1 MDSRITIYSCITNGY
16 DEIPDEHY
24 YDPDIRYVMF
34 TDGSIEHKG
43 AWEFRDIPITHDC
56 PLRLALYPKIM
67 QHKLFSEGDKVV
79 WIDGCYVMTEEYV
92 QYTKK
97 LFENHSRVHMRHPMS
112 FTYYEEI
119 TESYIA
125 SYNTVEDIINITK
138 SADNIGFNFR
148 KYTNPILASFWNT
161 VGNAEFN
168 ELWWQLSQVS
178 TRCDQIAFVVAKQI
192 TGLEWYTIDWLESG
206 VNFRGVDGKGR
217 GREGNVG
224 RRKKHPKAGSKDQ
237 WKTMNDMLLQVK
249 EIVGMN
255 HIIYNKHWR
264 NKEFLYEWIEKHHG

>member
-16 DEIPDEHY
+16 DEIPDDHY

-67 QHKLFSEGDKVV
+67 QHKLFSEGDRVV

-97 LFENHSRVHMRHPMS
+97 LFENHTRVHMRHPMS

-119 TESYIA
+119 AESYIA
-125 SYNTVEDIINITK
+125 SYNTVEDIVNITK
-138 SADNIGFNFR
+138 SADNIGFDFR

-168 ELWWQLSQVS
+168 ELWWHLSQVS

-192 TGLEWYTIDWLESG
+192 TGLEWHTIDWLESG

-255 HIIYNKHWR
+255 HILYNKHWR

>member
-1 MDSRITIYSCITNGY
+1 MDSKITIYSCITNGY
-16 DEIPDEHY
+16 DEIPDDHY

-56 PLRLALYPKIM
+56 PLRLSLYPKIM
-67 QHKLFSEGDKVV
+67 QHKLFSEGDRVV

-119 TESYIA
+119 AESYIA

-168 ELWWQLSQVS
+168 ELWWHLSQVS

-192 TGLEWYTIDWLESG
+192 TGLEWHTIDWLESG

-224 RRKKHPKAGSKDQ
+224 RRKKHPQVGSKDQ

-249 EIVGMN
+249 NIIGMN
-255 HIIYNKHWR
+255 HILYNKHWR

>member
-56 PLRLALYPKIM
+56 PLRLSLYPKIM
-67 QHKLFSEGDKVV
+67 QHKLFSEGDRVV

-97 LFENHSRVHMRHPMS
+97 LFENHTRVHMRHPMS

-119 TESYIA
+119 AESYIA

-168 ELWWQLSQVS
+168 ELWWHLSQVS

-192 TGLEWYTIDWLESG
+192 TGLEWHTIDWLESG

-249 EIVGMN
+249 DIVGMN
-255 HIIYNKHWR
+255 HILYNKHWR

>member
-56 PLRLALYPKIM
+56 PLRLSLYPKIM
-67 QHKLFSEGDKVV
+67 QHKLFSEGDRVV

-119 TESYIA
+119 AESYIA

-255 HIIYNKHWR
+255 HILYNKHWR

>member
-16 DEIPDEHY
+16 DEIPDDHY

-92 QYTKK
+92 QHTKK
-97 LFENHSRVHMRHPMS
+97 LFENHTRVHMRHPMS

-119 TESYIA
+119 SESYIA
-125 SYNTVEDIINITK
+125 SYNTVEDIVNITK
-138 SADNIGFNFR
+138 SADNIGFDFR

-168 ELWWQLSQVS
+168 ELWWHLSQVS

-192 TGLEWYTIDWLESG
+192 TGLEWHTIDWLESG

-255 HIIYNKHWR
+255 HILYNKHWR
-264 NKEFLYEWIEKHHG
+264 NKEFLYEWIEKNHG

>member
-16 DEIPDEHY
+16 DEIPDDHY

-34 TDGSIEHKG
+34 TDGSIENKG
-43 AWEFRDIPITHDC
+43 AWEFRDIPIKHDC
-56 PLRLALYPKIM
+56 PLRLSLYPKIM
-67 QHKLFSEGDKVV
+67 QHKLFSEGDRVV

-97 LFENHSRVHMRHPMS
+97 LFENHTRVHMRHPMS

-119 TESYIA
+119 AESYIA

-168 ELWWQLSQVS
+168 ELWWHLSQVS

-237 WKTMNDMLLQVK
+237 WKTMNDMLLKVK

>member
-56 PLRLALYPKIM
+56 PLRLSLYPKIM
-67 QHKLFSEGDKVV
+67 QHKLFSEGDRVV

-97 LFENHSRVHMRHPMS
+97 LFENHTRVHMRHPMS

-119 TESYIA
+119 AESYIA

-138 SADNIGFNFR
+138 TADNIGFNFR

-168 ELWWQLSQVS
+168 ELWWHLSQVS

-192 TGLEWYTIDWLESG
+192 TGLEWHTIDWLESG

-249 EIVGMN
+249 DIVGMN
-255 HIIYNKHWR
+255 HVLYNKHWR

>member
-1 MDSRITIYSCITNGY
+1 
-16 DEIPDEHY
+16 
-24 YDPDIRYVMF
+24 
-34 TDGSIEHKG
+34 
-43 AWEFRDIPITHDC
+43 
-56 PLRLALYPKIM
+56 M
-67 QHKLFSEGDKVV
+67 QHKLFSEGDRVV

-119 TESYIA
+119 AESYIA

-161 VGNAEFN
+161 VGNPEFN
-168 ELWWQLSQVS
+168 ELWWHLSQVS

-192 TGLEWYTIDWLESG
+192 TGLEWHTIDWLESG

-224 RRKKHPKAGSKDQ
+224 RRKKHPQVGSKDQ

-249 EIVGMN
+249 NIIGMN
-255 HIIYNKHWR
+255 HILYNKHWR

>member
-1 MDSRITIYSCITNGY
+1 MDSKITIYSCITNGY
-16 DEIPDEHY
+16 DEIPDDHY

-56 PLRLALYPKIM
+56 PLRLSLYPKIM
-67 QHKLFSEGDKVV
+67 QHKLFSEGDRVV

-97 LFENHSRVHMRHPMS
+97 LFENHSRAHMRHPMS

-119 TESYIA
+119 AESYIA

-168 ELWWQLSQVS
+168 ELWWHLSQVS

-192 TGLEWYTIDWLESG
+192 TGLEWHTIDWLESG

-249 EIVGMN
+249 DIVGMN
-255 HIIYNKHWR
+255 HILYNKHWR

>member
-56 PLRLALYPKIM
+56 PLRLSLYPKIM
-67 QHKLFSEGDKVV
+67 QHKLFSEGDRVV

-97 LFENHSRVHMRHPMS
+97 LFENHTRVHMRHPMS

-119 TESYIA
+119 AESYIA

-138 SADNIGFNFR
+138 TADNIGFNFR

>member
-43 AWEFRDIPITHDC
+43 AWEFRDIPIKHDC
-56 PLRLALYPKIM
+56 PLRLSLYPKIM
-67 QHKLFSEGDKVV
+67 QHKLFSEGDRVV

-97 LFENHSRVHMRHPMS
+97 LFENHTRVHMRHPMS

-119 TESYIA
+119 AESYIA
-125 SYNTVEDIINITK
+125 SYNTVEDIVNITK
-138 SADNIGFNFR
+138 SADNIGFDFR

-168 ELWWQLSQVS
+168 ELWWHLSQVS

-192 TGLEWYTIDWLESG
+192 TGLEWHTIDWLESG

-255 HIIYNKHWR
+255 HILYNKHWR

>member
-67 QHKLFSEGDKVV
+67 QHKLFSEGDRVV
-79 WIDGCYVMTEEYV
+79 WIDGCYVMTEKYV

-97 LFENHSRVHMRHPMS
+97 LFENHTRVHMRHPMS

-119 TESYIA
+119 AESYIA
-125 SYNTVEDIINITK
+125 SYNTVEDIVNITK
-138 SADNIGFNFR
+138 SADNIGFDFR

-168 ELWWQLSQVS
+168 ELWWHLSQVS

-192 TGLEWYTIDWLESG
+192 TGLEWHTIDWLESG

-255 HIIYNKHWR
+255 HILYNKHWR

>member
-16 DEIPDEHY
+16 DEIPDDHY

-34 TDGSIEHKG
+34 TDGSIENKG
-43 AWEFRDIPITHDC
+43 AWEFRDIPIKHDC
-56 PLRLALYPKIM
+56 PLRLSLYPKIM
-67 QHKLFSEGDKVV
+67 QHKLFSEGDRVV

-97 LFENHSRVHMRHPMS
+97 LFENHTRVHMRHPMS

-119 TESYIA
+119 AESYIA
-125 SYNTVEDIINITK
+125 SYNTLEDIINITK

-168 ELWWQLSQVS
+168 ELWWHLSQIS

-192 TGLEWYTIDWLESG
+192 TGLEWHTIDWLESG

-237 WKTMNDMLLQVK
+237 WKTMNDMLLKVK

>member
-16 DEIPDEHY
+16 DEIPDDHY

-56 PLRLALYPKIM
+56 PLRLSLYPKIM
-67 QHKLFSEGDKVV
+67 QHKLFSEGDRVV

-97 LFENHSRVHMRHPMS
+97 LFENHTRVHMRHPMS

-119 TESYIA
+119 AESYIA

-168 ELWWQLSQVS
+168 ELWWHLSQVS

-192 TGLEWYTIDWLESG
+192 TGLEWHTIDWLESG

-249 EIVGMN
+249 DIVGMN
-255 HIIYNKHWR
+255 HILYNKHWR

>member
-16 DEIPDEHY
+16 DEIPDDHY

-43 AWEFRDIPITHDC
+43 AWEFRDIPIKHDC
-56 PLRLALYPKIM
+56 PLRLSLYPKIM
-67 QHKLFSEGDKVV
+67 QHKLFSEGDRVV

-97 LFENHSRVHMRHPMS
+97 LFENHTRVHMRHPMS

-119 TESYIA
+119 AESYIA

-161 VGNAEFN
+161 VGNTEFN
-168 ELWWQLSQVS
+168 ELWWHLSQVS

-192 TGLEWYTIDWLESG
+192 TGLEWHTIDWLESG

-255 HIIYNKHWR
+255 HILYNKHWR

>member
-43 AWEFRDIPITHDC
+43 AWEFKDIPITHDC
-56 PLRLALYPKIM
+56 PLRLSLYPKIM
-67 QHKLFSEGDKVV
+67 QHKLFSEGDRVV
-79 WIDGCYVMTEEYV
+79 WIDGCYVMTEEYA

-119 TESYIA
+119 AESYIA
-125 SYNTVEDIINITK
+125 SYNTAEDIINITK

-148 KYTNPILASFWNT
+148 KYANPILASFWNT

-168 ELWWQLSQVS
+168 ELWWQLSQIS

-192 TGLEWYTIDWLESG
+192 TGLEWHTIDWLESG

-224 RRKKHPKAGSKDQ
+224 RIKKHPKAGSKDQ

-255 HIIYNKHWR
+255 HILYNKHWR

>member
-16 DEIPDEHY
+16 DEIPDDHY

-43 AWEFRDIPITHDC
+43 AWEFRDIPIKHDC
-56 PLRLALYPKIM
+56 PLRLSLYPKIM
-67 QHKLFSEGDKVV
+67 QHKLFSEGDRVV

-97 LFENHSRVHMRHPMS
+97 LFENHTRVHMRHPMI

-119 TESYIA
+119 AESYIA

-168 ELWWQLSQVS
+168 ELWWHLSQVS

-192 TGLEWYTIDWLESG
+192 TGLEWHTIDWLESG

-255 HIIYNKHWR
+255 HILYNKHWR

>member
-1 MDSRITIYSCITNGY
+1 MDSKITIYSCITNGY
-16 DEIPDEHY
+16 DEIPDDHY

-43 AWEFRDIPITHDC
+43 AWEFRDIPIKHDC
-56 PLRLALYPKIM
+56 PLRLSLYPKIM
-67 QHKLFSEGDKVV
+67 QHKLFSEGDRVV

-97 LFENHSRVHMRHPMS
+97 LFENHTRVHMRHPMS

-119 TESYIA
+119 AESYIA

-168 ELWWQLSQVS
+168 ELWWHLSQVS

-192 TGLEWYTIDWLESG
+192 TGLEWHTIDWLESG

-249 EIVGMN
+249 DIVGMN
-255 HIIYNKHWR
+255 HILYNKHWR

>member
-1 MDSRITIYSCITNGY
+1 MDSKITIYSCITNGY
-16 DEIPDEHY
+16 DEIPDDHY

-43 AWEFRDIPITHDC
+43 AWEIRDIPITHDC
-56 PLRLALYPKIM
+56 PLRLSLYPKIM
-67 QHKLFSEGDKVV
+67 QHKLFSEGDRVV

-97 LFENHSRVHMRHPMS
+97 LFENHSRAHMRHPMS

-119 TESYIA
+119 AESYIA

-168 ELWWQLSQVS
+168 ELWWHLSQVS

-192 TGLEWYTIDWLESG
+192 TGLEWHTIDWLESG

-249 EIVGMN
+249 DIVGMN
-255 HIIYNKHWR
+255 HILYNKHWR

>member
-16 DEIPDEHY
+16 DEIPDDHY

-56 PLRLALYPKIM
+56 PLRLSLYPKIM
-67 QHKLFSEGDKVV
+67 QHKLFSEGDRVV

-192 TGLEWYTIDWLESG
+192 TGLEWHTIDWLESG

-255 HIIYNKHWR
+255 HILYNKHWR

>member
-16 DEIPDEHY
+16 DEIPDDHY

-43 AWEFRDIPITHDC
+43 AWEFRDIPIKHDC
-56 PLRLALYPKIM
+56 PLRLSLYPKIM
-67 QHKLFSEGDKVV
+67 QHKLFSEGDRVV

-97 LFENHSRVHMRHPMS
+97 LFENHTRVHMRHPMS

-119 TESYIA
+119 AESYIA

-168 ELWWQLSQVS
+168 ELWWHLSQVS

-192 TGLEWYTIDWLESG
+192 TGLEWHTIDWLESG

-249 EIVGMN
+249 DIVGMN
-255 HIIYNKHWR
+255 HILYNKHWR

>member
-16 DEIPDEHY
+16 DEIPDDHY

-56 PLRLALYPKIM
+56 PLRLSLYPKIM
-67 QHKLFSEGDKVV
+67 QHKLFSEGDRVV

-97 LFENHSRVHMRHPMS
+97 LFENHTRVHMRHPMS

-119 TESYIA
+119 AESYIA

-168 ELWWQLSQVS
+168 ELWWHLSQVS

-192 TGLEWYTIDWLESG
+192 TGLEWHTIDWLESG

-255 HIIYNKHWR
+255 HILYNKHWR

>member
-16 DEIPDEHY
+16 DEIPDDHY

-56 PLRLALYPKIM
+56 PLRLSLYPKIM
-67 QHKLFSEGDKVV
+67 QHKLFSEGDRVV

-97 LFENHSRVHMRHPMS
+97 LFENHTRVHMRHPMS

>member
-16 DEIPDEHY
+16 DEIPDDHY

-43 AWEFRDIPITHDC
+43 AWEFRDIPIKHDC
-56 PLRLALYPKIM
+56 PLRLSLYPKIM
-67 QHKLFSEGDKVV
+67 QHKLFSEGDRVV

-97 LFENHSRVHMRHPMS
+97 LFENHTRVHMRHPMS

-119 TESYIA
+119 AESYIA
-125 SYNTVEDIINITK
+125 SYNTVEDIVNITK
-138 SADNIGFNFR
+138 SADNIGFDFR

-168 ELWWQLSQVS
+168 ELWWHLSQVS

-192 TGLEWYTIDWLESG
+192 TGLEWHTIDWLESG

-255 HIIYNKHWR
+255 HILYNKHWR

>member
-16 DEIPDEHY
+16 DEIPDDHY

-43 AWEFRDIPITHDC
+43 AWEFRDIPIIHDC
-56 PLRLALYPKIM
+56 PLRLSLYPKIM
-67 QHKLFSEGDKVV
+67 QHKLFSEGDRVV

-97 LFENHSRVHMRHPMS
+97 LFENHTRVHMRHPMS

-119 TESYIA
+119 AESYIA

-138 SADNIGFNFR
+138 TADNIGFNFR

-168 ELWWQLSQVS
+168 ELWWHLSQVS

-192 TGLEWYTIDWLESG
+192 TGLEWHTIDWLESG

-249 EIVGMN
+249 DIVGMN
-255 HIIYNKHWR
+255 HILYNKHWR

>member
-16 DEIPDEHY
+16 DEIPDDHY

-56 PLRLALYPKIM
+56 PLRLSLYPKIM
-67 QHKLFSEGDKVV
+67 QHKLFSEGDRVV

-97 LFENHSRVHMRHPMS
+97 LFENHTRVHMRHPMS

-119 TESYIA
+119 AESYIA

-168 ELWWQLSQVS
+168 ELWWHLSQVS

-192 TGLEWYTIDWLESG
+192 TGLEWHTIDWLESG

-249 EIVGMN
+249 DIVGMN
-255 HIIYNKHWR
+255 HVLYNKHWR

>member
-16 DEIPDEHY
+16 DEIPDDHY

-43 AWEFRDIPITHDC
+43 AWEFRDIPIKHDC
-56 PLRLALYPKIM
+56 PLRLSLYPKIM
-67 QHKLFSEGDKVV
+67 QHKLFSEGDRLV

-97 LFENHSRVHMRHPMS
+97 LFENHTRVHMRHPMS

-119 TESYIA
+119 AESYIA

-168 ELWWQLSQVS
+168 ELWWHLSQVS

-192 TGLEWYTIDWLESG
+192 TGLEWHTIDWLESG

-237 WKTMNDMLLQVK
+237 WKTMNDMLLKVK

-255 HIIYNKHWR
+255 HILYNKHWR

>member
-56 PLRLALYPKIM
+56 PLRLSLYPKIM
-67 QHKLFSEGDKVV
+67 QHKLFSEGDRVV

-97 LFENHSRVHMRHPMS
+97 LFENHTRVHMRHPMS

-119 TESYIA
+119 AESYIA

-192 TGLEWYTIDWLESG
+192 TGLEWHTIDWLESG

-249 EIVGMN
+249 DIVGMN
-255 HIIYNKHWR
+255 HILYNKHWR

>member
-16 DEIPDEHY
+16 DEIPDDHY

-43 AWEFRDIPITHDC
+43 AWEFRDIPIKHDC
-56 PLRLALYPKIM
+56 PLRLSLYPKIM
-67 QHKLFSEGDKVV
+67 QHKLFSEGDRVV

-97 LFENHSRVHMRHPMS
+97 LFENHTRAHMRHPMS

-119 TESYIA
+119 AESYIA

-168 ELWWQLSQVS
+168 ELWWHLSQVS

-192 TGLEWYTIDWLESG
+192 TGLEWHTIDWLESG

-237 WKTMNDMLLQVK
+237 WKTMNDMLLKVK

-255 HIIYNKHWR
+255 HILYNKHWR

>member
-16 DEIPDEHY
+16 DEIPDDHY

-43 AWEFRDIPITHDC
+43 AWEFRDIPIKHDC
-56 PLRLALYPKIM
+56 PLRLSLYPKIM
-67 QHKLFSEGDKVV
+67 QHKLFSEGDRVV

-97 LFENHSRVHMRHPMS
+97 LFETHTRVHMRHPMS

-119 TESYIA
+119 AESYIA

-168 ELWWQLSQVS
+168 ELWWHLSQVS

-192 TGLEWYTIDWLESG
+192 TGLEWHTIDWLESG

-255 HIIYNKHWR
+255 HILYNKHWR

>member
-16 DEIPDEHY
+16 DEIPDDHY

-43 AWEFRDIPITHDC
+43 AWEFRDIPIKHDC
-56 PLRLALYPKIM
+56 PLRLSLYPKIM
-67 QHKLFSEGDKVV
+67 QHKLFSEGDRVV

-97 LFENHSRVHMRHPMS
+97 LFENHTRVHMRHPMS

-119 TESYIA
+119 AESYIA

-161 VGNAEFN
+161 VGNAQFN
-168 ELWWQLSQVS
+168 ELWWHLSQVS

-192 TGLEWYTIDWLESG
+192 TGLEWHTIDWLESG

-249 EIVGMN
+249 DIVGMN
-255 HIIYNKHWR
+255 HILYNKHWR

>member
-16 DEIPDEHY
+16 DEIPDDHY

-43 AWEFRDIPITHDC
+43 AWEFRDIPIKHDC
-56 PLRLALYPKIM
+56 PLRLSLYPKIM
-67 QHKLFSEGDKVV
+67 QHKLFSEGDRVV

-97 LFENHSRVHMRHPMS
+97 LFENHTRVHMRHPMS

-119 TESYIA
+119 AESYIA

-168 ELWWQLSQVS
+168 ELWWHLSQVS

-192 TGLEWYTIDWLESG
+192 TGLEWHTIDWLESG

-237 WKTMNDMLLQVK
+237 WKTMNDMLLKVK

-255 HIIYNKHWR
+255 HILYNKHWR

>member
-56 PLRLALYPKIM
+56 PLRLSLYPKIM
-67 QHKLFSEGDKVV
+67 QHKLFSEGDRVV

-97 LFENHSRVHMRHPMS
+97 LFENHTRVHMRHPMS

-119 TESYIA
+119 AESYIA
-125 SYNTVEDIINITK
+125 SYNTVEDIVNITK
-138 SADNIGFNFR
+138 SADNIGFDFR

-168 ELWWQLSQVS
+168 ELWWHLSQVS

-192 TGLEWYTIDWLESG
+192 TGLEWHTIDWLESG

-255 HIIYNKHWR
+255 HILYNKHWR

>member
-16 DEIPDEHY
+16 DEIPDDHY

-56 PLRLALYPKIM
+56 PLRLSLYPKIM
-67 QHKLFSEGDKVV
+67 QHKLFSEGDRVV

-97 LFENHSRVHMRHPMS
+97 LFENHSRAHMRHPMS

-119 TESYIA
+119 AESYIA

-138 SADNIGFNFR
+138 TADNIGFNFR

-168 ELWWQLSQVS
+168 ELWWHLSQVS

-192 TGLEWYTIDWLESG
+192 TGLEWHTIDWLESG

-249 EIVGMN
+249 DIVGMN
-255 HIIYNKHWR
+255 HVLYNKHWR

>member
-43 AWEFRDIPITHDC
+43 EWKFRDIPITHDC
-56 PLRLALYPKIM
+56 PLRLSLYPKIM
-67 QHKLFSEGDKVV
+67 QHKLFSEGDRVV

-97 LFENHSRVHMRHPMS
+97 LFENHTRVHMRHPMS

-119 TESYIA
+119 AESYIA

-192 TGLEWYTIDWLESG
+192 TGLEWHTIDWLESG

-255 HIIYNKHWR
+255 HILYNKHWR

>member
-56 PLRLALYPKIM
+56 PLRLSLYPKIM
-67 QHKLFSEGDKVV
+67 QHKLFSEGDRVV

-97 LFENHSRVHMRHPMS
+97 LFENHTRVHMRHPMS

-119 TESYIA
+119 AESYIA

-138 SADNIGFNFR
+138 TADNIGFNFR

-168 ELWWQLSQVS
+168 ELWWHLSQVS

-255 HIIYNKHWR
+255 HILYNKHWR

>member
-16 DEIPDEHY
+16 DEIPDDHY

-56 PLRLALYPKIM
+56 PLRLSLYPKIM
-67 QHKLFSEGDKVV
+67 QHKLFSEGDRVV

-192 TGLEWYTIDWLESG
+192 TGLEWHTIDWLESG

-249 EIVGMN
+249 DIVGMN
-255 HIIYNKHWR
+255 HVLYNKHWR